1 MNVVAHGP
9 MLSRH
14 RSEAQLESSGEID
27 RLRDELIVLR
37 AENVLLR
44 QSVEQLKA
52 RLNGLRVRV
61 HTAAQQDGERCE
73 WCVYEPNNGPLIEI
87 CEECSSKAAQQE
99 GNS

>member
-9 MLSRH
+9 MLSRE
-14 RSEAQLESSGEID
+14 RSELKLESSGEID

-52 RLNGLRVRV
+52 RLDGLRARV
-61 HTAAQQDGERCE
+61 HTTERQDGAPTILDSRETR
-73 WCVYEPNNGPLIEI
+73 
-87 CEECSSKAAQQE
+87 
-99 GNS
+99 